1 MAQTRAHEGKT
12 VLITG
17 GGGGLG
23 RAIVERFIEL
33 GANVV
38 TCDINDILLADLQEK
53 VVAASPERVLV
64 TKCDITSEDA
74 LDELFQQTESR
85 FGKLDYVVN
94 SAGIMDLFD
103 PAGSTD
109 RDLLDKVLAVNLV
122 APTMITK
129 RAVNLMI
136 KHETKGSIVNIASVA
151 AFKGYASGAAYTMSK
166 HGLVGLT
173 KNTAAFYQFKGIRC
187 NAIQAGA
194 METNISSAMANGY
207 CKEGLEFSMKHF
219 GDWQGVYCELPKMAK
234 LVTYLCSDDA
244 SMINGAL
251 ITADGG
257 MTAV

>member
-1 MAQTRAHEGKT
+1 MAQSRAHEGKT

-23 RAIVERFIEL
+23 RAIVEHFVEA

-38 TCDINDILLADLQEK
+38 TCDINDTLLADLQEK
-53 VVAASPERVLV
+53 VVAAKSDQVLV
-64 TKCDITSEDA
+64 VKCDITSEDA
-74 LDELFQQTESR
+74 LDNLFTQLESK
-85 FGKLDYVVN
+85 FGKLDYAIN

-109 RDLLDKVLAVNLV
+109 RGLLERVLAVNLI

-129 RAVNLMI
+129 RAINLML
-136 KHETKGSIVNIASVA
+136 KHEVKGSIVNIASIA
-151 AFKGYASGAAYTMSK
+151 AFRGYAAGAAYTASK

-173 KNTAAFYQFKGIRC
+173 KNTAGFYRDKGIRC
-187 NAIQAGA
+187 NAVQAGA
-194 METNISSAMANGY
+194 MPTNIGNAMANGY

-219 GDWQGVYCELPKMAK
+219 GWEGAWCELPKMAK
-234 LVTYLCSDDA
+234 LVAYLCSEDA

-251 ITADGG
+251 LTADGG
-257 MTAV
+257 VTST